1 MREAGSLPQD
11 DGVIRIVGRVLRR
24 QRTEGGALFPALE
37 DKVDT
42 EPLASFHAEAVG
54 PNVNLRSCVDNK
66 IMNPTAG
73 GNQHLHDFPPG
84 PWLPTPSLHS
94 DRSLLRSRSS
104 NHLIKLSQRALKLSL
119 KTRIRRH
126 ETVHN
131 VLRPFKILLLPLE
144 IPIRRRA

>member
-37 DKVDT
+37 DKVDA
-42 EPLASFHAEAVG
+42 EPLASFHVEAVG

-73 GNQHLHDFPPG
+73 GKQHLHDFPPG
-84 PWLPTPSLHS
+84 PWLPTPSLQNFKYLW
-94 DRSLLRSRSS
+94 LLIAITRYSGAARRTTSS
-104 NHLIKLSQRALKLSL
+104 NFRS
-119 KTRIRRH
+119 
-126 ETVHN
+126 
-131 VLRPFKILLLPLE
+131 VL
-144 IPIRRRA
+144 